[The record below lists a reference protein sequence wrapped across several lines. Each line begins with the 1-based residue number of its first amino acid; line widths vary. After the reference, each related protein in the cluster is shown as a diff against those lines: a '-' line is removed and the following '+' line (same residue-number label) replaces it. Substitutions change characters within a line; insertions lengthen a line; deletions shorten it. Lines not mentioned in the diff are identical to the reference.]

1 MNQKALLRHELVV
14 EHHEDHVQSYEQD
27 SDDDDDHNE
36 HKVGELLGVAVQVH
50 DVSVLPGYV
59 AHLLEQWGHDEHV

>member
-1 MNQKALLRHELVV
+1 MVV
-14 EHHEDHVQSYEQD
+14 EHYEENFQSYEKH

-50 DVSVLPGYV
+50 DVRLLSGYV
-59 AHLLEQWGHDEHV
+59 VHLLEQWGHDEHV